1 MEGKG
6 PSEALKRSL
15 TDGLEVALIFF
26 NMYQRTEDI
35 FGIQPDMYRPKPGTR
50 EAAVAF
56 TSGPACLSRPDCQE
70 KA

>member
-35 FGIQPDMYRPKPGTR
+35 FGIQPDMYRPKYRAGIVGNDQR
-50 EAAVAF
+50 KLSQEAVRV
-56 TSGPACLSRPDCQE
+56 P
-70 KA
+70 